1 MPVQVARRLFTVHE
15 YYKMAQAGIL
25 HEDDRVE
32 LIEGEIVE
40 MAPIGSR
47 HAACVNR
54 LNSTLSQSL
63 GERAIVGVQ
72 NPIRLSE
79 HSEPQPDL
87 ALLRPHP
94 DFYSDAHP
102 GPEDVLLVIEVADT
116 TEDYD
121 RGVKMPLYARSGILE
136 AWLVDLAGGIIEVYR
151 GPTPEGYQ
159 EVQRVQRGEGI
170 SVQAF
175 PDVALAADEVLGG

>member
-87 ALLRPHP
+87 ALLRAHP

-175 PDVALAADEVLGG
+175 PDVALAADEVLEG